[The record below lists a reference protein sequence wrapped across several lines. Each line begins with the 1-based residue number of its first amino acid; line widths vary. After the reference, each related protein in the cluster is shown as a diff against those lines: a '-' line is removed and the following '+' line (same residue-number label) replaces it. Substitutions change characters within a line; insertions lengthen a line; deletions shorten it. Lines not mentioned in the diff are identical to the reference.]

1 MSEQER
7 KLNLRPSSKR
17 RNALKAVTTIQ
28 MTTKKR
34 STMKKAKMTRRTGS
48 WMMRLSTTSQESFRR
63 LC

>member
-34 STMKKAKMTRRTGS
+34 STMKKAKMMRRTGS
-48 WMMRLSTTSQESFRR
+48 LMMRLSTTSQESFRK